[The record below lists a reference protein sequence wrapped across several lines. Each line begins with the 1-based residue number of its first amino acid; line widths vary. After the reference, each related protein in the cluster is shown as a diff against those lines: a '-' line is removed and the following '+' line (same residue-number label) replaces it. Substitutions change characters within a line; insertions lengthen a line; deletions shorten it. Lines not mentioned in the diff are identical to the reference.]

1 MLKLAPVATS
11 TQKDL
16 KNLKKANCPSRDE
29 FALFIFDLS
38 NPNLKKKK
46 KSVRARE

>member
-11 TQKDL
+11 IQKDL

-38 NPNLKKKK
+38 NPNFKKK